1 MIERQEYR
9 CAGTGVELQPEW
21 ASLDHKMPRSMGGSN
36 DIDNLHIVHETINA
50 SKGDMDWVDFVAM
63 ERKFKIRASDLAQ
76 GIALEHLAF
85 LAFESCKQQN
95 IT

>member
-1 MIERQEYR
+1 MKIKLQVTE
-9 CAGTGVELQPEW
+9 AGGNAYEVIT
-21 ASLDHKMPRSMGGSN
+21 
-36 DIDNLHIVHETINA
+36 NLFTV
-50 SKGDMDWVDFVAM
+50 VAM

-95 IT
+95 IPVPISFDDYLKKLDGIDIVSEEAVNPSDGAVTPDN

>member
-1 MIERQEYR
+1 MKIK
-9 CAGTGVELQPEW
+9 LQVTESDGN
-21 ASLDHKMPRSMGGSN
+21 AYEVTT
-36 DIDNLHIVHETINA
+36 NLFTV
-50 SKGDMDWVDFVAM
+50 VAM

-95 IT
+95 IPVPISFDDYLKKLDGIDIVSEEAVNPSDGAVTPDN